1 MNLNIAFIKKLLKRE
16 RKFEKLTD
24 SEKKKLYRLLLRVGK
39 LKTKISALIELRIK
53 LLEEVKGLINK
64 GSETS
69 DITKILNSAE
79 NLFKEINQQID
90 DAIAEIE
97 DVFKEIHKFYDLEKE
112 ELEFDK
118 KFEKTIDDLLEN
130 FDN

>member
-1 MNLNIAFIKKLLKRE
+1 MNLNRAFIKKLLKRE

-97 DVFKEIHKFYDLEKE
+97 EVFKEIHKFYDWEKE

>member
-39 LKTKISALIELRIK
+39 LKTKISDLIELRIK